1 MKLTRFS
8 LLPLVILA
16 VSPSVRALDLTG
28 TWTGK
33 LTCTAFSG
41 NNPNALTGE
50 KFSYTL
56 KNQALQISQA
66 GRNLSLRWID
76 LNQQSPT
83 LNFTGIVIDRT
94 SKPDTQGRA
103 AIADCDTDP
112 NLASPS
118 AFSEITSL
126 DAKVNRGKGKG
137 TLTGTSVYSY
147 PTTLNAPKEVG
158 QCKWS
163 FKLSNTTNPNVAPGC
178 P

>member
-1 MKLTRFS
+1 MKPTRFS

-16 VSPSVRALDLTG
+16 VSPSVRAVDLTG

-33 LTCTAFSG
+33 LTCSAF
-41 NNPNALTGE
+41 TGE

-66 GRNLSLRWID
+66 GRNLSLRWVD

-94 SKPDTQGRA
+94 SKADTQGRA
-103 AIADCDTDP
+103 AIADCDTDA
-112 NLASPS
+112 NLASAS

-147 PTTLNAPKEVG
+147 PTTPKEVG